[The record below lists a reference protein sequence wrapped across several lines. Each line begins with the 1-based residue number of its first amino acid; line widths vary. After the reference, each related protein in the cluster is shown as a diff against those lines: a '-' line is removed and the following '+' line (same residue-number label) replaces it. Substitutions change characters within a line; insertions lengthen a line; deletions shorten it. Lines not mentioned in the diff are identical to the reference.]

1 MVFAPE
7 IIIIFAGK
15 KYAPATY
22 IVPPVSAS
30 VFFIFLYSMFSTIEY
45 FYQKTVRITFATVI
59 AAALNIALNSVF
71 IGKYGYYAAGY
82 TTLVSYIVLSLTHY
96 LFYRLILKDKFNSKV
111 QMYSVKDIIIS
122 SSLVL
127 LFMFIMLISY
137 KFLLLRYFVI
147 LLLLIGGIYKRKA
160 IANILKGIKKTKEE

>member
-1 MVFAPE
+1 M
-7 IIIIFAGK
+7 
-15 KYAPATY
+15 
-22 IVPPVSAS
+22 
-30 VFFIFLYSMFSTIEY
+30 
-45 FYQKTVRITFATVI
+45 
-59 AAALNIALNSVF
+59 
-71 IGKYGYYAAGY
+71 
-82 TTLVSYIVLSLTHY
+82 
-96 LFYRLILKDKFNSKV
+96 KDKFNSKV